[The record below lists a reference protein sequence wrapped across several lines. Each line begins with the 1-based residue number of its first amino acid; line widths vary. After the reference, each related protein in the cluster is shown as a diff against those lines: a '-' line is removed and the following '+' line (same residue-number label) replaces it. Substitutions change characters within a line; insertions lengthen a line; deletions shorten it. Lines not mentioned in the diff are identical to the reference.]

1 MNNRMNIKNRMFK
14 IMFPSKSELLD
25 MVIKSNNSLGEKNK
39 SLRLELELPKPT
51 QGDLMRDCLG
61 IQVIDF
67 DNVDKEGNPSHYLS
81 GLSPDERLA
90 FQGELNSVYKKKE
103 FQAVLSYWINM
114 FGNHA
119 VRNADGDSAPGRYG
133 INGVTMIKRSLE
145 KARNEIIEHIASEN
159 NKEDVDPDELLVN

>member
-14 IMFPSKSELLD
+14 IMFPSKASLIEKITHYNTELSSINRNLRT
-25 MVIKSNNSLGEKNK
+25 SNK
-39 SLRLELELPKPT
+39 LPKPT

-61 IQVIDF
+61 IQTIDF
-67 DNVDKEGNPSHYLS
+67 DNVDKEGNAIHYLS

-103 FQAVLSYWINM
+103 FQAVISYWINM

-145 KARNEIIEHIASEN
+145 KAHNEIIEHIASEN
-159 NKEDVDPDELLVN
+159 NKDVDQEDLLPN